1 MIARRLALLGGAA
14 WLLTACGRKGAI
26 KKPDDS
32 YTYPLTY
39 PAPET
44 VVPGYQ
50 GDVQPAPGPATL
62 EQPNRP
68 GFEDPDDALSIE
80 NDE

>member
-14 WLLTACGRKGAI
+14 WLLTACGRKGPI
-26 KKPDDS
+26 KKPDET

-44 VVPGYQ
+44 VVPGYE
-50 GDVQPAPGPATL
+50 GPAESAPGPATL
-62 EQPNRP
+62 QQPVRP

-80 NDE
+80 NE

>member
-1 MIARRLALLGGAA
+1 MIDRRLALLGGAA
-14 WLLTACGRKGAI
+14 LLLAACGRKGPI

-32 YTYPLTY
+32 YIWPRTY
-39 PAPET
+39 PAPAT

-62 EQPNRP
+62 EQPIEP

-80 NDE
+80 NE